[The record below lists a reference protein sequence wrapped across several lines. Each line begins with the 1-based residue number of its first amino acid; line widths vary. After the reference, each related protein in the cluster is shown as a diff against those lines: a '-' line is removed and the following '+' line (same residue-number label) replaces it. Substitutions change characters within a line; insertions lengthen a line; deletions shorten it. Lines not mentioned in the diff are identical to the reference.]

1 MPTSVHLPVTARPAL
16 RVSRSASGADVVVA
30 ALTGAEGSATG
41 SKIVGLA
48 PRAVKEAETSL
59 GTDLASL
66 AIRMGGSPKP
76 GSTVILPWKSGSLV
90 LVDAGE
96 TAPADEDLRQ
106 AAGWG
111 VRAAAEL
118 AGDKGVKVAIIDSG
132 IDYTHADFGGPGT
145 QEAYAKANDLDY
157 VVAEPNKRAPNV
169 RPRGYGENFATDRRA
184 PWTH

>member
-1 MPTSVHLPVTARPAL
+1 M
-16 RVSRSASGADVVVA
+16 
-30 ALTGAEGSATG
+30 
-41 SKIVGLA
+41 GLA

-90 LVDAGE
+90 LVGAGE

-118 AGDKGVKVAIIDSG
+118 AGDKGVKVAIDMG
-132 IDYTHADFGGPGT
+132 I
-145 QEAYAKANDLDY
+145 
-157 VVAEPNKRAPNV
+157 
-169 RPRGYGENFATDRRA
+169 
-184 PWTH
+184 

>member
-41 SKIVGLA
+41 AKIVGLA

-90 LVDAGE
+90 L
-96 TAPADEDLRQ
+96 
-106 AAGWG
+106 
-111 VRAAAEL
+111 
-118 AGDKGVKVAIIDSG
+118 
-132 IDYTHADFGGPGT
+132 
-145 QEAYAKANDLDY
+145 
-157 VVAEPNKRAPNV
+157 
-169 RPRGYGENFATDRRA
+169 
-184 PWTH
+184 